1 MLPAATS
8 EHYRAQQRRIVTTLA
23 LVRREWAGM
32 GTDFDASWAQVGPKV
47 LLLTASSRLG
57 AARAG
62 ASYVAGMVDVE
73 PEARVGVQRLAATAS
88 DGRSL
93 ASLLEESV
101 IVAKSGVRDGLD
113 PSRALVRGGSWLD
126 MAVHTQVADAS
137 RDAQRLA
144 VLARPKVQFI
154 RVANTPCCQRCAVLS
169 GRLYRFSQ
177 GFQRH
182 PRCDCFML
190 PTTTAKPDAERP
202 MIGPEDV
209 KDLTRKQRE
218 AIDAGHDFNKVVN
231 DYQRGKAW
239 HLPPTRVERI
249 TADARSRAAAVD
261 RLSQEGLLAA

>member
-1 MLPAATS
+1 MLPRAVS
-8 EHYRAQQRRIVTTLA
+8 DHYQTQQRLIVATLG
-23 LVRREWAGM
+23 LSRSEWSAM
-32 GTDFDASWAQVGPKV
+32 RLDDIDSSWAKVGPRV
-47 LLLTASSRLG
+47 NLLTASAQLG
-57 AARAG
+57 AARGG
-62 ASYVAGMVDVE
+62 AAYVA
-73 PEARVGVQRLAATAS
+73 ATLAEYGDAIPPLAQVNPGAFAGIAS
-88 DGRSL
+88 DGRPL
-93 ASLLEESV
+93 GSLLEG
-101 IVAKSGVRDGLD
+101 AKI
-113 PSRALVRGGSWLD
+113 RAKEAQSLAAGGKWLD
-126 MAVHTQVADAS
+126 MAIHTQIADAG
-137 RDAQRLA
+137 RAAAATAIA
-144 VLARPKVQFI
+144 VRPGVGWV
-154 RVANTPCCQRCAVLS
+154 RMVNTPCCQRCAVLS